1 MKQQLDLEE
10 YIKQLEQEM
19 YILQMSDD
27 YCYTNGKYTVLNDK
41 IKEARKK
48 LND

>member
-1 MKQQLDLEE
+1 MEKSELE
-10 YIKQLEQEM
+10 KNLKDLEQEM

-41 IKEARKK
+41 IKEVRKK

>member
-1 MKQQLDLEE
+1 MEKSELEKHVKDLEQ
-10 YIKQLEQEM
+10 KM

-27 YCYTNGKYTVLNDK
+27 YCYTNGKYTALNNE

-48 LND
+48 LSES

>member
-1 MKQQLDLEE
+1 MEKSELE
-10 YIKQLEQEM
+10 KHLKDLEQEM

-41 IKEARKK
+41 IKEVRKK

>member
-1 MKQQLDLEE
+1 MKQLDLEE